1 LGFLRIAT
9 QFAEKVKMG
18 QKHSTIRL
26 GRRPFSPGD
35 RLYLV
40 DEAKQVITTTITGV
54 SYKRLIDLTDQ
65 QAERDGFQSLRELIE
80 ALYKIY
86 PNITPESDLTII
98 EFLPEEESQEGEDS
112 CWKR

>member
-1 LGFLRIAT
+1 
-9 QFAEKVKMG
+9 MG

-40 DEAKQVITTTITGV
+40 DEANQVITTTITSV

-86 PNITPESDLTII
+86 PDISPDSDLTII
-98 EFLPEEESQEGEDS
+98 EFILEEAQEGED
-112 CWKR
+112 